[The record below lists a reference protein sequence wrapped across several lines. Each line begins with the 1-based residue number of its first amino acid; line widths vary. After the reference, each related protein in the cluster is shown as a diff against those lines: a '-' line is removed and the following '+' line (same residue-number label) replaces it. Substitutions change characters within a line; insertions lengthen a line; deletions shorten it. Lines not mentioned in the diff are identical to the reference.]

1 MIKSIKAR
9 GMAVLLAVSL
19 VPFTGAGQAFASPGG
34 ESPGLDAAFPAE
46 VEPIHLDIPEI
57 ERPFDGPIQYV
68 ADESA
73 QAVEPSVE
81 VLSADEGGIELL
93 SAVTTFSDLKAAIA
107 AAPDGGTVEVGADIE
122 VEGLITLAVNK
133 TVMLTSEAGGTYT
146 LSRSATVPY
155 LSDLFQVSGGAKL
168 VLTDIVI
175 DGGGVAIT
183 EVTGSLIRLGADGH
197 LEVNDGAVLQ
207 NNIIDMASSTGYN
220 LRYNGAA
227 VNAVGEGATMAFN
240 DGCLIDGNSAPVQ
253 EGDSGH
259 GGAVSGSHHF
269 EGAPSIEITVNG
281 GTFSNNSA
289 GSGGAFCVGRNST
302 LTVND
307 GEFLNNT
314 DLNYFGG
321 AIWSAGVLNI
331 YGGTFDGN
339 VGSRG
344 GGAVSYMG
352 DVRYGSSFTMTGG
365 AFTNN
370 TGGGLGLG
378 GAINLWGTGPIN
390 ITGGTI
396 GSTDPADGNA
406 GVAGGGICI
415 VSGKGSAPI
424 TIGGTVK
431 VLGNSA
437 SDVGGGIAYT
447 TSDNNE
453 DNGTLTL
460 SGDLEVAYNH
470 GNQVGGVYIN
480 NGDEKGA
487 AIMDADILGNVE
499 IHDNK
504 TDTDCGG
511 LYMSGFDGTVSG
523 NVSIADNV
531 AANIGGGVILTQRI
545 GITTSSFTFSDD
557 VEISG
562 NEAFV
567 AGGIILSGGCG
578 ARFADD
584 ASITDNSVT
593 GISGGVHI
601 AVNAT
606 LTMKD
611 RSVISGNTAAVLG
624 SGVIVFAP
632 STLNVQDATQIG
644 TSDTD
649 NGIYFDSKTHATILA
664 GENLLAGARINVE
677 GLEDGAA
684 VGSLIAK
691 RADGTTAVTDE
702 SIYME
707 WTPGGLSV
715 VRDSA
720 TPSQY
725 VLDEAPP
732 AGKALSIARLY
743 GADRYT
749 TGKQV
754 ATYGRDISTETTLIV
769 ASGHN
774 YNFPDALAAS
784 SLSGALGN
792 APILMSDPS
801 YLPSATRDV
810 MAAATSVSKIYII
823 GDTPSVSA
831 NVEAE
836 IAALLPSAEIV
847 RLAGATRMQTAELV
861 YKELGASASKTA
873 VIARSMDFPDSL
885 SVSSWAAHTQSP
897 IFLTDFAETG
907 LTQGTLDALASG
919 GFERILVLGSEL
931 SVPASVVSQALAA
944 TGLADSDAIRLGGI
958 DRVDTSVKIAEWA
971 TDPARGAEALSYDNV
986 AVTRADSHTDA
997 LAGGALQGMHGSVI
1011 LLTWTDRT
1019 HPGVLSVIGSA
1030 EDGINEIRFFGDE
1043 KSVAVST
1050 MQAYVKAIQFEDHA
1064 WKPDNSVAFD
1074 LG

>member
-1 MIKSIKAR
+1 MIKSMKAR

-34 ESPGLDAAFPAE
+34 ESLGLDAASPIE
-46 VEPIHLDIPEI
+46 VEPIYLDIPEI
-57 ERPFDGPIQYV
+57 ERPFDGPTQYV

-73 QAVEPSVE
+73 QAVEPGIGS
-81 VLSADEGGIELL
+81 LSADEGGIGLL

-107 AAPDGGTVEVGADIE
+107 AAPDGGTVEVGANIE
-122 VEGLITLAVNK
+122 LEGLIALAANK
-133 TVMLTSEAGGTYT
+133 TVTLTSEAGGTYT

-175 DGGGVAIT
+175 DGGGAAIT
-183 EVTGSLIRLGADGH
+183 DVTGSLIRLGADGH

-207 NNIIDMASSTGYN
+207 NNIIDMASSSGYN

-227 VNAVGEGATMAFN
+227 VNAVGEGATMVFN
-240 DGCLIDGNSAPVQ
+240 DGCLIDGNSAPKQ

-269 EGAPSIEITVNG
+269 EGTPSIEITVNG

-365 AFTNN
+365 TFTNN

-378 GAINLWGTGPIN
+378 GAINLWGNGPVS

-406 GVAGGGICI
+406 GVAGGGICAVTEKGGSPI
-415 VSGKGSAPI
+415 V
-424 TIGGTVK
+424 IGGTTK

-460 SGDLEVAYNH
+460 SGDLEVAYNS

-480 NGDEKGA
+480 NGDENGG
-487 AIMDADILGNVE
+487 AIMSASILDNVS
-499 IHDNK
+499 IHDNE
-504 TDTDCGG
+504 TDTNAGG
-511 LYMSGFDGTVSG
+511 LYMAGYTGTVSG
-523 NVSIADNV
+523 NVSIADNT
-531 AANIGGGVILTQRI
+531 ATSTGGGVILTQRI
-545 GITTSSFTFSDD
+545 GKTTGDFTFSGN

-562 NEAFV
+562 NEANI
-567 AGGIILSGGCG
+567 AGGIILSGGCT
-578 ARFADD
+578 ATFADD
-584 ASITDNSVT
+584 ASVTDNAVA
-593 GISGGVHI
+593 GIGGGVYI
-601 AVNAT
+601 AKNAT
-606 LTMKD
+606 LNMTD
-611 RSVISGNTAAVLG
+611 RSVVSGNTADVLG
-624 SGVIVFAP
+624 SGVLVIEP
-632 STLNVQDATQIG
+632 STLNVQDTTQVG
-644 TSDTD
+644 TSGTD
-649 NGIYFDSKTHATILA
+649 NGIYFDSSTYTTIPV

-684 VGSLIAK
+684 IGSLIAK
-691 RADGTTAVTDE
+691 RADGSTATTDE
-702 SIYME
+702 STYMT
-707 WTPGGLSV
+707 WTPGGFSV
-715 VRDSA
+715 ARSA
-720 TPSQY
+720 TEASEY

-810 MAAATSVSKIYII
+810 MAAATSASKIYII

-958 DRVDTSVKIAEWA
+958 DRVDTSVKIAEWT

-1011 LLTWTDRT
+1011 LLTWTDRI

>member
-57 ERPFDGPIQYV
+57 ERPFDGPTQYV

-93 SAVTTFSDLKAAIA
+93 SAATTFSELQSALA
-107 AAPDGGTVEVGADIE
+107 AAPDGGTVEVGANIE
-122 VEGLITLAVNK
+122 VEGLITLAANK
-133 TVMLTSEAGGTYT
+133 TVTLTSEAGGTYT

-175 DGGGVAIT
+175 DGGGAAIT

-207 NNIIDMASSTGYN
+207 NNIIDMTSSTGYN

-307 GEFLNNT
+307 GEFFNNT

-396 GSTDPADGNA
+396 GSTDPADGNS

-415 VSGKGSAPI
+415 VAGEGSAPI

-447 TSDNNE
+447 TGDN
-453 DNGTLTL
+453 DKDCGTLTL
-460 SGDLEVAYNH
+460 SGDLEVANNH
-470 GNQVGGVYIN
+470 GNRVGGVYIN

-499 IHDNK
+499 IHDNA
-504 TDTDCGG
+504 TDNDCGG

-578 ARFADD
+578 ATFADD

-691 RADGTTAVTDE
+691 RADGTTAGTDE
-702 SIYME
+702 SIYMK
-707 WTPGGLSV
+707 WTPGGFSV

-725 VLDEAPP
+725 VLDEKTAPEV
-732 AGKALSIARLY
+732 LSIARLY
-743 GADRYT
+743 GADRFET
-749 TGKQV
+749 SGKV
-754 ATYGRDISTETTLIV
+754 SSYERDLSTESVLIV
-769 ASGHN
+769 ASGADR
-774 YNFPDALAAS
+774 NFPDALSAS
-784 SLSGALGN
+784 SLSGVNGN
-792 APILMSDPS
+792 APILLTDPS
-801 YLPSATRDV
+801 ALPAATRTAISQAASATKV
-810 MAAATSVSKIYII
+810 YII
-823 GDTPSVSA
+823 GDGYAVSSSVES
-831 NVEAE
+831 E
-836 IAALLPSAEIV
+836 IRALVPGAQIVRLGGESRQQTAEIV
-847 RLAGATRMQTAELV
+847 FN
-861 YKELGASASKTA
+861 ELGSSASKTA
-873 VIARSMDFPDSL
+873 ILSRSMNFPDSL
-885 SVSSWAAHTQSP
+885 SVSSWAAATGSP
-897 IFLTDFAETG
+897 IFLTGFDERSI
-907 LTQGTLDALASG
+907 TQGTLDALAAG
-919 GFERILVLGSEL
+919 GFDRLLVLGDGYSIPD
-931 SVPASVVSQALAA
+931 SVAA
-944 TGLADSDAIRLGGI
+944 TARDAAGLTDAQVVRLGG
-958 DRVDTSVKIAEWA
+958 DERVATSLLIAQWA
-971 TDPARGAEALSYDNV
+971 TDSARGPEALSWDNL
-986 AVTRADSHTDA
+986 AIARADKHPDA
-997 LAGGALQGMHGSVI
+997 LSGGALQGKHGSVVV
-1011 LLTWTDRT
+1011 LTWPSEV
-1019 HPGVLSVIGSA
+1019 HAGVLSAITAA
-1030 EDGINEIRFFGDE
+1030 EDGIGEIRFFGDE
-1043 KSVAVST
+1043 YSISLDVAR
-1050 MQAYVKAIQFEDHA
+1050 AYIKAIQFDEPD